1 MTIDSDSD
9 SSAPEALATRTCP
22 ICLEQFTPRR
32 SDSVLC
38 NIKCQKRLSYL
49 QSVARAY
56 EAGTRDFPLDA
67 LEQFL
72 RVREAMDAKAAVR
85 QRAAKEAE
93 DEAAERREEDRA
105 KAYHRAVYLQQK
117 ATMRRWQAGD
127 IRLSTIDPHRPF
139 RWRQI
144 PFPKDLFYFPP
155 DFGLH
160 HFS

>member
-1 MTIDSDSD
+1 MTIDSDS
-9 SSAPEALATRTCP
+9 SALVAPATRTCP

-32 SDSVLC
+32 SYSVLC
-38 NIKCQKRLSYL
+38 NVKCQKRWGYL

-56 EAGTRDFPLDA
+56 EAGTRDFPIDA

-72 RVREAMDAKAAVR
+72 RVREVMDANISARQAAADAR
-85 QRAAKEAE
+85 RAA
-93 DEAAERREEDRA
+93 DEERREEDRA
-105 KAYHRAVYLQQK
+105 KAYHRAIYLQQK